1 MGGSLVLRRVLIAVA
16 MVAVVLLL
24 IRWTPTPPP
33 TSSVLGAMGRGPT
46 VVLVHGLGSEADDW
60 LPVAR
65 DLARDHRVVLVE
77 LPGHGLAPMSTP
89 FTLEQA
95 TLSLDRAIA
104 EEAREPV
111 VLVGHSVGGL
121 IATAEALRSP
131 RRVRGLVL
139 VETALA
145 PQLGPAEA
153 DTLFAQL
160 DRDWEGTLHAV
171 YSGFGRD
178 SLQGEALWA
187 KASQVERAKMRAWIP
202 IAVSTDLSLDA
213 AALAMPVLAIL
224 APRSWQADETWE
236 HAARALGYSHI
247 PRVRGLRIENCGHF
261 VMLDRPHRLAD
272 AVRRFSASVDS
283 AYALR

>member
-1 MGGSLVLRRVLIAVA
+1 MLRRAAIAASLLAIVIL
-16 MVAVVLLL
+16 VV
-24 IRWTPTPPP
+24 RSAPTPPP
-33 TSSVLGAMGRGPT
+33 SSAALGAIGHGPT
-46 VVLVHGLGSEADDW
+46 VVLVHGLGSDADDW

-77 LPGHGLAPMSTP
+77 LPGHGLAPMTTP
-89 FTLEQA
+89 FALEQA
-95 TLSLDRAIA
+95 TLALDRAIA
-104 EEAREPV
+104 EQSRDPV
-111 VLVGHSVGGL
+111 ILVGHSVGGL
-121 IATAEALRSP
+121 VTAAEALRSP
-131 RRVRGLVL
+131 ARVRGLVL

-145 PQLGPAEA
+145 PQLTRAEA
-153 DTLFAQL
+153 DTLLASF

-171 YSGFGRD
+171 YSSFGRD

-202 IAVSTDLSLDA
+202 IAVSTDLSLEA

-224 APRSWQADETWE
+224 APRSWEENETWE
-236 HAARALGYSHI
+236 HAAKALGYSHI
-247 PRVRGLRIENCGHF
+247 PRVRGVRIENCGHF
-261 VMLDRPHRLAD
+261 IMLDRPRRLAD

>member
-1 MGGSLVLRRVLIAVA
+1 VLRRAAIAASLLAIVIL
-16 MVAVVLLL
+16 VV
-24 IRWTPTPPP
+24 RSAPTPPP
-33 TSSVLGAMGRGPT
+33 SSAALGAIGHGPT
-46 VVLVHGLGSEADDW
+46 VVLVHGLGSDADDW

-77 LPGHGLAPMSTP
+77 LPGHGLAPMTTP
-89 FTLEQA
+89 FALEQA
-95 TLSLDRAIA
+95 TLALDRAIA
-104 EEAREPV
+104 EQSRDPV
-111 VLVGHSVGGL
+111 ILVGHSVGGL
-121 IATAEALRSP
+121 VTAAEALRSP
-131 RRVRGLVL
+131 ARVRGLVL

-145 PQLGPAEA
+145 PQLTRAEA
-153 DTLFAQL
+153 DTLLASF

-171 YSGFGRD
+171 YSSFGRD

-202 IAVSTDLSLDA
+202 IAVSTDLSLEA

-224 APRSWQADETWE
+224 APRSWEENETWE
-236 HAARALGYSHI
+236 HAAKALGYSHI
-247 PRVRGLRIENCGHF
+247 PRVRGVRIENCGHF
-261 VMLDRPHRLAD
+261 IMLDRPRRLAD